1 MKYMLIN
8 ILPDKKW
15 VLLRL
20 GKHCC
25 CCCCCCCYTHNE
37 ERGKVNDVV
46 IRNDFC

>member
-1 MKYMLIN
+1 MKDMLIN

-20 GKHCC
+20 GKH